1 MGCTTQPKYHWA
13 IAIAATLSI
22 TTAMA
27 QVAPVR
33 ANTITLPDGTECTGD
48 FQGGQLNGRGRCNYG
63 NGNVY
68 EGEFRDGEENGQGLF
83 LYTNGDRYEGQF
95 RDGQRNGFGVFYFAN
110 GDRYEGQFR
119 DDKRNGIGR
128 LVFANGDRYEGEFRD
143 DKRNGQGI
151 FYFANGDR
159 YEGAFRDNRRS
170 GEGQFIFANGDRY
183 EGEFRNDRR
192 NGRGVLIFANGD
204 RQEGIWVNDEL
215 TNEVVDFIEQSRRQT
230 FEDYFGTQVETETS
244 NVSLTVVQKNLE
256 AIERQ
261 TGQKL
266 ALIYTTSHG
275 DRVELMAVTS
285 RGYPAI
291 ERVDNL
297 EPEMLQKVA
306 GEFRRQI
313 TRGKTRTH
321 RTYLPHSQQL
331 YQWLIAPIDSYLET
345 QEIDTLLFSLDTGLR
360 SLPLAALHDGEQ
372 FLIEK
377 YSFSIIPS
385 FSLTN
390 TLYSSLENARVLA
403 MGASEFRENNPLP
416 AIPLELALTQQLS
429 TGNTTFLNEEFTL
442 ENLQLQRHLFP
453 FQVIHL
459 ATHAE
464 FKPGHPSNSYIQLWD
479 RKLTLSELG
488 QLSWN
493 DPPVDLLVLSAC
505 RTAFGDEEAELGFAG
520 LALQTGAKS
529 VLASLWYVSDRG
541 TLALMGK
548 FYHNLAELALKSEA
562 LRQTQLAML
571 RGEVTLSEDTW
582 KKLERNPALV
592 SEAIA
597 MRNARLSHPY
607 YWSGFTLIG
616 SPL

>member
-1 MGCTTQPKYHWA
+1 MGCKAKQKRHRA
-13 IAIAATLSI
+13 IAIAAILGL
-22 TTAMA
+22 TTGMSNI
-27 QVAPVR
+27 APVR
-33 ANTITLPDGTECTGD
+33 ANIITLPDGTECTGD

-83 LYTNGDRYEGQF
+83 IYTNGDRYEGQF

-143 DKRNGQGI
+143 DKRNGRGI

-159 YEGAFRDNRRS
+159 YEGEFRDNKRS

-183 EGEFRNDRR
+183 DGEFRNDRR
-192 NGRGVLIFANGD
+192 NGRGVLVFANGD

-215 TNEVVDFIEQSRRQT
+215 TNEVVDFIEQSRRKI
-230 FEDYFGTQVETETS
+230 FEDYFGTQIATEDS
-244 NVSLTVVQKNLE
+244 NISLTVVQKNLE

-266 ALIYTTSHG
+266 ALIYATSHS
-275 DRVELMAVTS
+275 DRLELMAITS
-285 RGYPAI
+285 RGYPI
-291 ERVDNL
+291 NKRVDRL
-297 EPEMLQKVA
+297 EAEKLRSVA
-306 GEFRRQI
+306 AEFRREI

-321 RTYLPHSQQL
+321 RNYLSYSQQL
-331 YQWLIAPIDSYLET
+331 YQWLIAPLDADLEAR
-345 QEIDTLLFSLDTGLR
+345 EIDTILFSLDTGLR
-360 SLPLAALHDGEQ
+360 SIPLAALHDGEQ

-390 TLYSSLENARVLA
+390 TLYNSLENARVLA
-403 MGASEFRENNPLP
+403 MGASEFQENAPLP
-416 AIPLELALTQQLS
+416 AIPLELALTQRS
-429 TGNTTFLNEEFTL
+429 RGDKTFLNEEFTL
-442 ENLQLQRHLFP
+442 ENLQLQRNRFP

-464 FKPGHPSNSYIQLWD
+464 FKPGRPGNSYIQLWD
-479 RKLTLSELG
+479 RKLTLPELG

-541 TLALMGK
+541 TLALMGQ
-548 FYHNLAELALKSEA
+548 FYDNLADLALKSEA
-562 LRQTQLAML
+562 LRQTQLSML
-571 RGEVTLSEDTW
+571 RGEVNLSEELW
-582 KKLERNPALV
+582 KRLERNPALV

>member
-1 MGCTTQPKYHWA
+1 MREQKIKKKRRFV
-13 IAIAATLSI
+13 IAIATVLGLTI
-22 TTAMA
+22 GMGKI
-27 QVAPVR
+27 APVR
-33 ANTITLPDGTECTGD
+33 ANMITLPDGTECTGD
-48 FQGGQLNGRGRCNYG
+48 FQGGQLNGQGRCNYG
-63 NGNVY
+63 NGNTY

-83 LYTNGDRYEGQF
+83 IYTNGDRYEGQF
-95 RDGQRNGFGVFYFAN
+95 RDGSRNGFGVFSFAN

-119 DDKRNGIGR
+119 DNKRNGIGR

-143 DKRNGQGI
+143 DKRNGRGI
-151 FYFANGDR
+151 FYFVNGDR
-159 YEGAFRDNRRS
+159 YEGEFRDNKRS

-183 EGEFRNDRR
+183 AGEFRSDRR
-192 NGRGVLIFANGD
+192 NGRGVLVFANGD

-215 TNEVVDFIEQSRRQT
+215 TNEVVDYIEQSRRQA
-230 FEDYFGTQVETETS
+230 FEDYFGTRINAEERH
-244 NVSLTVVQKNLE
+244 VSLTAIQKHLE

-266 ALIYTTSHG
+266 ALIYTTTHVN
-275 DRVELMAVTS
+275 RLELIAITAQ
-285 RGYPAI
+285 GYPLI
-291 ERVDNL
+291 KQVNNL
-297 EPEMLQKVA
+297 KSEEILTVA
-306 GEFRRQI
+306 TEFRRQI
-313 TRGKTRTH
+313 TSGKTRTH
-321 RTYLPHSQQL
+321 RSYLPYSQQL
-331 YQWLIAPIDSYLET
+331 YQWLIDPIATHLET

-360 SLPLAALHDGEQ
+360 GLPLAALHDGEE
-372 FLIEK
+372 FLVEK

-390 TLYSSLENARVLA
+390 TLYNSLENARVLA
-403 MGASEFRENNPLP
+403 MGASQFQGNTPLP
-416 AIPLELALTQQLS
+416 AIPLELALTQRS
-429 TGNTTFLNEEFTL
+429 GENKTFLNEEFTL
-442 ENLQLQRHLFP
+442 ENLQRQRHLFP

-464 FKPGHPSNSYIQLWD
+464 FKPGHPGNSYIQLWD
-479 RKLTLSELG
+479 RKLTLPELG

-493 DPPVDLLVLSAC
+493 NPPVDLLVLSAC

-541 TLALMGK
+541 TLALMGE
-548 FYHNLAELALKSEA
+548 FYDNLADLALKSEA

-571 RGEVTLSEDTW
+571 RGDVTLSETLW
-582 KKLERNPALV
+582 KELERNPGLA